1 MRGLYLNSEV
11 ALVVVHETARLLA
24 IAAEFQ
30 PDVLVDVSRRLGEAG
45 LSIQAVAAD
54 ASGLR
59 IFPANVD
66 EAKRVLTD
74 AGYFAQVV
82 EVIRIDV
89 TDGAGVLHDVM
100 QRLAGAHIQIL
111 SAFGMGIK
119 DAGAIYV
126 RVDDLR
132 AALAALDE

>member
-1 MRGLYLNSEV
+1 M
-11 ALVVVHETARLLA
+11 LA

-30 PDVLVDVSRRLGEAG
+30 PDILVDVSGRLGAAG
-45 LSIQAVAAD
+45 LTIQAVAAD

-59 IFPANVD
+59 VFPADVD
-66 EAKRVLTD
+66 SAKEVLTA

-82 EVIRIDV
+82 EVIRVDV
-89 TDGAGVLHDVM
+89 TDGAGVLHNVM
-100 QRLAGAHIQIL
+100 RRLQGANIHIL

-126 RVDDLR
+126 RVDDLP